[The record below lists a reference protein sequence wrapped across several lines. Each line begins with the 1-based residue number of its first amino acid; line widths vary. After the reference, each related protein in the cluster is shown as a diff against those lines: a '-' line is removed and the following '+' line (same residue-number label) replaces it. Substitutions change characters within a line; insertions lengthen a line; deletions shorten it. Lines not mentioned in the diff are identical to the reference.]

1 MRKIQAMTHRVAVL
15 ALDGVIPFDL
25 GVPARVF
32 REAHGPDGEAL
43 YEIATCSLGGRPV
56 RTSHDFTVQVEH
68 DERLLASAD
77 TVVIATQEPTPGLLA
92 TGRLPDELSAAL
104 AAIPPTTRIVSLCTS
119 AFVVAAAGL
128 LDGLEATT
136 HWTLCAELAE
146 LFPAVSVNPDVLF
159 VDNGRV
165 LTSAGGAAGID
176 LCLHL
181 VRRDHGAQVANGA
194 ARRCVVAPWRDG
206 GQAQF
211 IERPL
216 PDDTRAS
223 TSATRS
229 WAAHR
234 LTDPLSLADLARH
247 AGMSV
252 RTFSRRFRAEV
263 GKSPA
268 QWLIQQRVD
277 AARRMLEGTDL
288 TVDQVAAAAGFG
300 SATLL
305 RKHLH
310 ATVGLSPADYRRS
323 FAAPTRTAPTVG
335 DRPDSRAPSPG
346 IRNALTTGR
355 TGPS

>member
-1 MRKIQAMTHRVAVL
+1 MRKLPAMTHRVAVL

-25 GVPARVF
+25 GIPARVF
-32 REAHGPDGEAL
+32 REALGARGENL

-56 RTSHDFTVQVEH
+56 RTTQDFLVQVDH

-77 TVVIATQEPTPGLLA
+77 TVIIATQEPTPEILA
-92 TGRLPDELSAAL
+92 GRELPAELTAAL
-104 AAIPPTTRIVSLCTS
+104 ASIPPSTRIVSLCTS
-119 AFVVAAAGL
+119 AFVLAAAGL
-128 LDGLEATT
+128 LDGHEATT
-136 HWTLCAELAE
+136 HWTLCDRFAE
-146 LFPAVSVNPDVLF
+146 LFPQVEVNPHVLF

-181 VRRDHGAQVANGA
+181 VRRDHGADVANGA

-223 TSATRS
+223 TSSTRA
-229 WAAHR
+229 WVIDNLHR
-234 LTDPLSLADLARH
+234 PLSVADLSNHAR
-247 AGMSV
+247 MSV
-252 RTFSRRFRAEV
+252 RTFARRFRAEV
-263 GKSPA
+263 GESPT
-268 QWLIQQRVD
+268 QWLIQRRVE
-277 AARRMLEGTDL
+277 AARRMLETTDL
-288 TVDQVAAAAGFG
+288 TIEQVATAAGFG

-310 ATVGLSPADYRRS
+310 ASVGLAPASYRRR
-323 FAAPTRTAPTVG
+323 FAAQP
-335 DRPDSRAPSPG
+335 
-346 IRNALTTGR
+346 
-355 TGPS
+355 